1 MGFILLVAGSRML
14 PHPPNFTPMMAI
26 AIFSG
31 AFFSSRR
38 WAYALPLGAMVVSDF
53 FIGFHS
59 LSFVVYVSMIP
70 AIWFGSLC
78 ADVAPI
84 GERKTIFGLKWVG
97 VGLAADLSFFIL
109 SNLGVWGLSG
119 FYEHSVSGLIY
130 CYTLALPFLINQILG
145 TGTFLGLLLF
155 TWYGLMVLA
164 SWREPQLKFQ
174 KYK

>member
-1 MGFILLVAGSRML
+1 ML

-31 AFFSSRR
+31 AFFSSRL
-38 WAYALPLGAMVVSDF
+38 WAYAIPLGAMVVSDF

-59 LSFVVYVSMIP
+59 LSLVVYLSLVP
-70 AIWFGSLC
+70 AIWLGSACSDTSPLG
-78 ADVAPI
+78 D
-84 GERKTIFGLKWVG
+84 RRSLFGLKWLG
-97 VGLAADLSFFIL
+97 VGLGADIFFFVL
-109 SNLGVWGLSG
+109 SNFGVWGLSG
-119 FYEHSVSGLIY
+119 FYEYSLNGLIH

-164 SWREPQLKFQ
+164 SWKEPQLKFQ